1 MKQLSASRYRMHGL
15 SLVELMV
22 ALTIGLIILTAVSS
36 LFVSSKQT
44 YTAQDNMARLQE
56 NARFA
61 MQFLIKD
68 LRLAGY
74 FGCLYDVGVPPLK
87 TFSDGSVGSSTL
99 KYDLNGAIP
108 FATNAFVP
116 IEAVE
121 NASGTWLPSGT
132 TPLPS
137 GIKPGTDAIAIRMAD
152 LTVAANIAPGMLNG
166 SSALNVDNAAP
177 FTTGD
182 IVMVADCGGADIIQ
196 ITGINGNTLQHAT
209 TGASPGNV
217 TLNLTKAYEP
227 PGRVFRMTT
236 RQYFIKT
243 KANGVP
249 ALFRQDNTGAAEEL
263 VEGVENL
270 QILYGK
276 DTDGDRV
283 PNVYLKAGAVG
294 LQSATDWYSVVNARI
309 GILVRTLDNK
319 NQDVDNGSYDVDG
332 DGTYEVTTPG
342 DHYRRRV
349 FQAVV
354 QLRNVWAF

>member
-1 MKQLSASRYRMHGL
+1 MHGL

-44 YTAQDNMARLQE
+44 YTTQDSLARLQE

-68 LRLAGY
+68 IRLAGY
-74 FGCLYDVGVPPLK
+74 YGCLYDVGVPPLK
-87 TFSDGSVGSSTL
+87 TNSDGSVGTSTL
-99 KYDLNGAIP
+99 KYDLNGAVP
-108 FATNAFVP
+108 FASNAFIP

-121 NASGTWLPSGT
+121 NASGTWSPSGT
-132 TPLPS
+132 TPIPTS
-137 GIKPGTDAIAIRMAD
+137 IKPGTDAIAIRMAD
-152 LTVAANIAPGMLNG
+152 LAVSANIAPGMLNG
-166 SSALNVDNAAP
+166 SSALNVDNATP

-182 IVMVADCGGADIIQ
+182 IIMVADCGGADIMQ
-196 ITGINGNTLQHAT
+196 VTGINGNTLQHAT

-236 RQYFIKT
+236 RQYFIRTKT
-243 KANGVP
+243 NGVP

-283 PNVYLKAGAVG
+283 PNIYLKAGATG
-294 LQSATDWYSVVNARI
+294 LQSATDWYSVVNVRI
-309 GILVRTLDNK
+309 GILVRTLDDK
-319 NQDVDNGSYDVDG
+319 NTDLDKGTYDVDG
-332 DGTYEVTTPG
+332 DGTAEVTTPN
-342 DHYRRRV
+342 DRFRRRV
-349 FQAVV
+349 FQATV
-354 QLRNVWAF
+354 QLRNAWAF